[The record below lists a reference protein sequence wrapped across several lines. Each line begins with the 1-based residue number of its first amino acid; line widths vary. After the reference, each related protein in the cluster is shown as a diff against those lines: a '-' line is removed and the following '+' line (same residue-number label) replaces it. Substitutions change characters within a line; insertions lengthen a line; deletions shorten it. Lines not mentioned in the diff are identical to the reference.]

1 MAKQH
6 GTDAHAINASGSFR
20 WTQYSEHP
28 QPRPSGGPVWKST
41 KPSTFMKFLRFL
53 WIVSTPATH
62 WWLFECLKIMALKFT
77 CTFLFT
83 FMKWESWPHLDESPQ
98 HADPD
103 TVKDQDPFCLR
114 PNSPVRDVHY
124 ALPTTGTRHN
134 RRDEFINR
142 GPVSHIIPKTF
153 CNVLND
159 KGLFGIES

>member
-28 QPRPSGGPVWKST
+28 QPRHSGGPAWKRT
-41 KPSTFMKFLRFL
+41 EPRTWMKFSRLRWFFSL
-53 WIVSTPATH
+53 PASH
-62 WWLFECLKIMALKFT
+62 WWVFECLKIMALKFT

-103 TVKDQDPFCLR
+103 TVKDQDPSFVRL
-114 PNSPVRDVHY
+114 NSPVRDVHK
-124 ALPTTGTRHN
+124 ALPTVGAWQSRKDDLNNKEPVRHN
-134 RRDEFINR
+134 IT
-142 GPVSHIIPKTF
+142 KT
-153 CNVLND
+153 
-159 KGLFGIES
+159 